1 MSKCKKAVI
10 ENIVVTFLIVIV
22 LIYGAIAVQT
32 YKERAVDRER
42 KSIKYVGYNDDYY
55 YVLKNKNTK
64 EFVNNF
70 ENVKLIA
77 YDKNN
82 DIKQEYKL
90 NFSSEEYPMVID
102 NANGLS
108 NWILI
113 NDAENQ
119 KIMGINTENNET
131 NILLD
136 KTDVEDEVFKIV
148 SYKIYDDKI
157 VYAYHNWKDKTVIA
171 VKDINTKKVVKLL
184 ELNEAC
190 QNIPLSI
197 YEEKVAYL
205 VDYKLYIQDIDT
217 KEIINSGTDFTG
229 PLEIYKDKVYTC
241 KKEEAGL
248 NFVQVDFH
256 LNTNII
262 LSNANS
268 NEKVYLDNG
277 KIVYR
282 NYFYDAEQE
291 KLYKL
296 NEYNSRLKKQVIGDR
311 IYTEVNEYEVM
322 KINENYFEQ
331 SLGEN
336 IIYKQ

>member
-1 MSKCKKAVI
+1 MSKFKKGVI

-22 LIYGAIAVQT
+22 LIYGISAVQT

-42 KSIKYVGYNDDYY
+42 KSIKSVVYNDNYY
-55 YVLKNKNTK
+55 YVLKNNDAK

-82 DIKQEYKL
+82 DIKQEHKL
-90 NFSSEEYPMVID
+90 NFSSEEYPIAIE
-102 NANGLS
+102 NANNFS

-113 NDAENQ
+113 NDAEYQ
-119 KIMGINTENNET
+119 KIIGINTKNNET
-131 NILLD
+131 NVLLD
-136 KTDVEDEVFKIV
+136 KTDVEDKVFKIV
-148 SYKIYDDKI
+148 SFKIYDNKI

-171 VKDINTKKVVKLL
+171 VKDINTKEVVKLL
-184 ELNEAC
+184 EINEAC

-205 VDYKLYIQDIDT
+205 VDYKLYIQDINT

-241 KKEEAGL
+241 KKEETGL
-248 NFVQVDFH
+248 NFVQVDFD
-256 LNTNII
+256 LNTKII

-268 NEKVYLDNG
+268 DANMYLDNG

-282 NYFYDAEQE
+282 NYFYDAEQG

-296 NEYNSRLKKQVIGDR
+296 NENNLRFKRPVIGER
-311 IYTEVNEYEVM
+311 IYTEVDKYEVM

-336 IIYKQ
+336 IIYK